1 MICPR
6 SCFLALALTAV
17 GAEWVAEPIPLF
29 LNSSGTTFEL
39 QPEGLAFL
47 AALGEVQISIISV
60 GGQARAGKSFLLNN
74 LLNASHCTSPPCEA
88 TNATGVGATGFG
100 VGSSFNACTKG
111 VWLWGQPTFKTVDG
125 KRVAV
130 IYMDTE
136 GLGAMGNVRDNQDPK
151 LALFSAL
158 FSSSFYYVV
167 HRVINQESIDFL
179 HSVAV
184 FSQKVGRDLGSSA
197 GAGADVSP
205 FPFASLFWV
214 VQSAEL
220 CESAGGDSDEDGDG
234 LKARARCAESM
245 VATALTP
252 KDEGSAPAEV
262 VERYNDVVS
271 LVTTRFAQLPPGGP
285 RALAMTHPK
294 TFVCPD
300 ELDTLR
306 AAGASV
312 IVDAGVKKCRKLRG
326 AELPHVPYEL
336 LDAGYREQVATLGS
350 LMVERAVPKSLGVP
364 LTGRTFSSLAT
375 RVIGYFN
382 SFNGTVDRGIL
393 TEFAEAVAE
402 EASALFDVKLQ
413 QGLLPQAAAN
423 GSSAE
428 ANTEMPMTMHSQAAV
443 VAIGETARAASLTH
457 FDQRVPGD
465 PSSRLN
471 SRIRSRLATDIA
483 HAFERAAATHAA
495 AARMECQ
502 RTLAS
507 GFASRVGKQALGGD
521 GGGGAFASQQAYA
534 NAKASFKASWL
545 GGCALPAA
553 DAAAMWGDFERT
565 HVSLHDAWVARDAGR
580 SAVRGLRRSLVRGAG
595 YSTVTAAA
603 ASALLPAQH
612 GSPRWARLAV
622 GAAVLVRNLFVG
634 GALALT
640 ASDLNL
646 APELIDSAAVE
657 AALAD
662 IAPRIGALLSAADML
677 RAQMDGALAVE
688 RAVRG
693 SLLGSLFEGTLSLKD
708 DHGKQQQQQQQQQQ
722 QVPSFSVLQ
731 NLIVLILE
739 ALVMWV
745 AVVYG
750 PGYLGPH
757 LEQARIKAEE
767 RREERRRRQQRE
779 QDLQEQAEGHDGE
792 SDLVAATTL
801 QADNDP
807 APATEGGMKA
817 PELQPWSVKVSQ
829 PRVVHSPAPPA
840 WHPASG
846 RPGHGSSSKKKRRF
860 AAKRVGLQNSFS
872 PARGSPLANIS
883 NSPSFFPSSN
893 IKSSPVARPAAVR
906 TSRRTTMR
914 LG

>member
-1 MICPR
+1 MR
-6 SCFLALALTAV
+6 SARRVFLALALTAV

-47 AALGEVQISIISV
+47 AALGEVKLSIISV

-74 LLNASHCTSPPCEA
+74 LLNASHCTSPPCA
-88 TNATGVGATGFG
+88 AMNARGVATGFG

-125 KRVAV
+125 ERVAV

-197 GAGADVSP
+197 GAGADASP

-234 LKARARCAESM
+234 LLARARCAESM

-271 LVTTRFAQLPPGGP
+271 LVTTRFAQLPPGAV

-294 TFVCPD
+294 TFICP
-300 ELDTLR
+300 ENLGKLR

-336 LDAGYREQVATLGS
+336 LDAGYREQVSVLGN

-364 LTGRTFSSLAT
+364 LTGRTFGALAT

-423 GSSAE
+423 GSNAE
-428 ANTEMPMTMHSQAAV
+428 ANTEMPMTVHSQAAV
-443 VAIGETARAASLTH
+443 VAIGETARAASLAH
-457 FDQRVPGD
+457 FDQRCPGGD

-471 SRIRSRLATDIA
+471 SRVRSRLATDIA
-483 HAFERAAATHAA
+483 HALERAAATHAA
-495 AARMECQ
+495 AARTECQ

-534 NAKASFKASWL
+534 NAKASFKAFWL

-595 YSTVTAAA
+595 YSTVTATA
-603 ASALLPAQH
+603 ASALLPH
-612 GSPRWARLAV
+612 GSPRWARLAM

-646 APELIDSAAVE
+646 APELIDGAAVE
-657 AALAD
+657 AALAEV
-662 IAPRIGALLSAADML
+662 APRIGALLSAADML
-677 RAQMDGALAVE
+677 RARMDGALAVE

-693 SLLGSLFEGTLSLKD
+693 SLLGSLFEGMLPLKD

-731 NLIVLILE
+731 NLLVLILE

-745 AVVYG
+745 AVTYG
-750 PGYLGPH
+750 PGYLGPR

-767 RREERRRRQQRE
+767 RQRQRE
-779 QDLQEQAEGHDGE
+779 QDQQEQEGGHDGE

-807 APATEGGMKA
+807 EPATEGGMKP

-829 PRVVHSPAPPA
+829 PRVVHSPAPLA

-846 RPGHGSSSKKKRRF
+846 RPGHGSSSKKKQRRF

-906 TSRRTTMR
+906 TSTSRRTTMR